1 MKQVVRNIVAIVAL
15 CMISAMAWADGDV
28 KFVYQFNGQETLA
41 SSPGSITS
49 EKSGTTCTLTVT
61 PQERNYLISISAVR
75 TIAGTNGQIR
85 TRTPEVDESEITV
98 TPADAN
104 ADKSGVT
111 TWTLTMPES
120 PYDVQVTANFGSRT
134 SIDGTVLTLSA
145 TSFTYDGTAK
155 EPTVTKISDQNGTEL
170 KLTAGT
176 DYTIAY
182 SNNTNVPGAD
192 DPQPTVTVTGING
205 YTGTVSAEFT
215 IEKAAITV
223 TAPTA
228 IANLTYTGKA
238 QALVNAGTAS
248 AGTLQYKLGAN
259 GAYGTTIPTGTD
271 AGTYEV
277 FYQVVGDANH
287 SDVAEAGPLAV
298 TIAKAGI
305 TPTVSITGWTYGA
318 TANNP
323 EVSGNTGK
331 GSVAFTYA
339 TKGTETFSET
349 VPTDAGEYTV
359 KATIAETTNYN
370 GAEATADF
378 TISKATPTV
387 TAPTAK
393 TGLTFTEKA
402 QELVNA
408 GTTTAGTLQYKL
420 GTDGTYGTS
429 IPTATNAGD
438 YAVYYKVVGDGN
450 YSDVAEAGPINVT
463 IAKVGITPT
472 VSITG
477 WTYGATANT
486 PTVSGNTG
494 KGSVAFTYATKG
506 TETFSETVP
515 TDAGEYTV
523 KATIAETTNYNGA
536 EATADFTISKATPT
550 VTAPTAISDLAYTGN
565 AQALV
570 NAGSTTGGTLQ
581 YKLGANGAYGTSIP
595 TGTDAGTYA
604 VYYKVV
610 GDNNYYDVAEAGPVN
625 VTIAQTNITPT
636 VSITGWTY
644 GATAN
649 TPTVSGNTGKGSVAF
664 TYATKGTETFSETVP
679 TDAGEYTVKA
689 TIAAT
694 ANYNGAE
701 ATADFIISP
710 AQITGITLKQTALIY
725 NGKDQTVEI
734 SSVTA
739 GTLTISE
746 NDLTG
751 QTGFSSLF
759 DISGDTQKEKGSYTV
774 TLTAK
779 ANSNFS
785 GSATADFTISYNSI
799 TEDAL
804 GIPAGQVYGTY
815 FSSNMNYELPEKV
828 MAYIITGVN
837 GTNTVLEEINYIP
850 VGVPVLL
857 EKKETA
863 VETRTATN
871 PDTKDNWLHHADKE
885 TTISRSTGTAY
896 YLYNGM
902 FIRATENKA
911 AANNNYLIVP
921 ASSQAPVRALN
932 IGHGDGTTGIE
943 SLGSTESSNDERWY
957 DLQGRRIERPAKT
970 GLYILNGKKVVIR

>member
-28 KFVYQFNGQETLA
+28 KFVYQFNGQETMA

-85 TRTPEVDESEITV
+85 TRTPEVDESVITV
-98 TPADAN
+98 TPTDAN

-248 AGTLQYKLGAN
+248 A
-259 GAYGTTIPTGTD
+259 
-271 AGTYEV
+271 
-277 FYQVVGDANH
+277 
-287 SDVAEAGPLAV
+287 
-298 TIAKAGI
+298 
-305 TPTVSITGWTYGA
+305 
-318 TANNP
+318 
-323 EVSGNTGK
+323 
-331 GSVAFTYA
+331 
-339 TKGTETFSET
+339 
-349 VPTDAGEYTV
+349 
-359 KATIAETTNYN
+359 
-370 GAEATADF
+370 
-378 TISKATPTV
+378 
-387 TAPTAK
+387 
-393 TGLTFTEKA
+393 
-402 QELVNA
+402 
-408 GTTTAGTLQYKL
+408 
-420 GTDGTYGTS
+420 
-429 IPTATNAGD
+429 
-438 YAVYYKVVGDGN
+438 
-450 YSDVAEAGPINVT
+450 
-463 IAKVGITPT
+463 
-472 VSITG
+472 
-477 WTYGATANT
+477 
-486 PTVSGNTG
+486 
-494 KGSVAFTYATKG
+494 
-506 TETFSETVP
+506 
-515 TDAGEYTV
+515 
-523 KATIAETTNYNGA
+523 
-536 EATADFTISKATPT
+536 
-550 VTAPTAISDLAYTGN
+550 
-565 AQALV
+565 
-570 NAGSTTGGTLQ
+570 GTLQ

-815 FSSNMNYELPEKV
+815 FSSKVNYELPEKV

-857 EKKETA
+857 EKKEAA

-871 PDTKDNWLHHADKE
+871 PDTKGNWLHHADKE

-921 ASSQAPVRALN
+921 ASAQAPVRALN

>member
-1 MKQVVRNIVAIVAL
+1 MRQVVRNIVAIVAL

-28 KFVYQFNGQETLA
+28 KFVYQFNGQEALA
-41 SSPGSITS
+41 SSPGTITS
-49 EKSGTTCTLTVT
+49 VKSGTTCTLTVM

-98 TPADAN
+98 TPTDAN

-182 SNNTNVPGAD
+182 SNNTNVPGAN

-228 IANLTYTGKA
+228 ISDLAYTGNA
-238 QALVNAGTAS
+238 QALVNAGTTTG
-248 AGTLQYKLGAN
+248 GTLQYKLGAN
-259 GAYGTTIPTGTD
+259 GTYGTSIPTGTD
-271 AGTYEV
+271 AGTYAV
-277 FYQVVGDANH
+277 YYKVVGDNNYN
-287 SDVAEAGPLAV
+287 DVAEAGPINV
-298 TIAKAGI
+298 TIAQTNI

-318 TANNP
+318 TANTP
-323 EVSGNTGK
+323 TVSGNTGNA
-331 GSVAFTYA
+331 SVTFTYA

-378 TISKATPTV
+378 TISKA
-387 TAPTAK
+387 A
-393 TGLTFTEKA
+393 
-402 QELVNA
+402 
-408 GTTTAGTLQYKL
+408 
-420 GTDGTYGTS
+420 
-429 IPTATNAGD
+429 
-438 YAVYYKVVGDGN
+438 
-450 YSDVAEAGPINVT
+450 
-463 IAKVGITPT
+463 
-472 VSITG
+472 
-477 WTYGATANT
+477 
-486 PTVSGNTG
+486 
-494 KGSVAFTYATKG
+494 
-506 TETFSETVP
+506 
-515 TDAGEYTV
+515 
-523 KATIAETTNYNGA
+523 
-536 EATADFTISKATPT
+536 PT

-610 GDNNYYDVAEAGPVN
+610 GDNNYNDVAEAGPVN

-649 TPTVSGNTGKGSVAF
+649 NPEVSGNTGNASVTF

-725 NGKDQTVEI
+725 NGNDQTVEI

-896 YLYNGM
+896 FLYNGM

-921 ASSQAPVRALN
+921 ASAQAPVRALN
-932 IGHGDGTTGIE
+932 IGQGDGTTGIE
-943 SLGSTESSNDERWY
+943 SFGSTESSNDERWY

>member
-28 KFVYQFNGQETLA
+28 KFVYQFNGQETMT

-49 EKSGTTCTLTVT
+49 EKSGTICTLTVT

-98 TPADAN
+98 TPTDAN

-182 SNNTNVPGAD
+182 SNNTNVPGAND
-192 DPQPTVTVTGING
+192 QQPTVTVTGING
-205 YTGTVSAEFT
+205 YTGTASAEFT
-215 IEKAAITV
+215 ISKAAITV

-228 IANLTYTGKA
+228 IANLTYTGNA

-259 GAYGTTIPTGTD
+259 GVYGTTIPTGTD

-331 GSVAFTYA
+331 GSVSYTYA
-339 TKGTETFSET
+339 TKGTETFGET
-349 VPTDAGEYTV
+349 VPTA
-359 KATIAETTNYN
+359 
-370 GAEATADF
+370 
-378 TISKATPTV
+378 
-387 TAPTAK
+387 
-393 TGLTFTEKA
+393 
-402 QELVNA
+402 
-408 GTTTAGTLQYKL
+408 
-420 GTDGTYGTS
+420 
-429 IPTATNAGD
+429 
-438 YAVYYKVVGDGN
+438 
-450 YSDVAEAGPINVT
+450 
-463 IAKVGITPT
+463 
-472 VSITG
+472 
-477 WTYGATANT
+477 
-486 PTVSGNTG
+486 
-494 KGSVAFTYATKG
+494 
-506 TETFSETVP
+506 
-515 TDAGEYTV
+515 AGEYTV

-570 NAGSTTGGTLQ
+570 NAGTTTGGTLQ
-581 YKLGANGAYGTSIP
+581 YKLGTDGTYGTSIP
-595 TGTDAGTYA
+595 TATNAGDYA

-610 GDNNYYDVAEAGPVN
+610 GDGNYSDVAEAGPIN
-625 VTIAQTNITPT
+625 VTIAKAGITPT

-649 TPTVSGNTGKGSVAF
+649 TPTVSGNTGNASVTF

-679 TDAGEYTVKA
+679 TDADEYTVKA

-815 FSSNMNYELPEKV
+815 FSSKVNYELPEKV

-857 EKKETA
+857 EKKEAA

>member
-28 KFVYQFNGQETLA
+28 KFVYQFNGQEALA

-49 EKSGTTCTLTVT
+49 EKSGTICTLTVT

-85 TRTPEVDESEITV
+85 TRTPEVDESVITV

-205 YTGTVSAEFT
+205 YTGTVYAEFT
-215 IEKAAITV
+215 ISKATITV

-228 IANLTYTGKA
+228 IDNLTYTGKA
-238 QALVNAGTAS
+238 QALVNVGTAS

-287 SDVAEAGPLAV
+287 SDVAEAGPLAA
-298 TIAKAGI
+298 TIAKA
-305 TPTVSITGWTYGA
+305 
-318 TANNP
+318 
-323 EVSGNTGK
+323 
-331 GSVAFTYA
+331 
-339 TKGTETFSET
+339 
-349 VPTDAGEYTV
+349 
-359 KATIAETTNYN
+359 
-370 GAEATADF
+370 
-378 TISKATPTV
+378 
-387 TAPTAK
+387 
-393 TGLTFTEKA
+393 
-402 QELVNA
+402 
-408 GTTTAGTLQYKL
+408 
-420 GTDGTYGTS
+420 
-429 IPTATNAGD
+429 
-438 YAVYYKVVGDGN
+438 
-450 YSDVAEAGPINVT
+450 
-463 IAKVGITPT
+463 GITPT

-506 TETFSETVP
+506 TETFGETVP

-523 KATIAETTNYNGA
+523 KATIAETT
-536 EATADFTISKATPT
+536 
-550 VTAPTAISDLAYTGN
+550 
-565 AQALV
+565 
-570 NAGSTTGGTLQ
+570 
-581 YKLGANGAYGTSIP
+581 
-595 TGTDAGTYA
+595 
-604 VYYKVV
+604 
-610 GDNNYYDVAEAGPVN
+610 
-625 VTIAQTNITPT
+625 
-636 VSITGWTY
+636 
-644 GATAN
+644 
-649 TPTVSGNTGKGSVAF
+649 
-664 TYATKGTETFSETVP
+664 
-679 TDAGEYTVKA
+679 
-689 TIAAT
+689 
-694 ANYNGAE
+694 NYNGAE

-815 FSSNMNYELPEKV
+815 FSSKVNYELPEKV

-850 VGVPVLL
+850 IGVPVLL
-857 EKKETA
+857 EKKETV

-921 ASSQAPVRALN
+921 ASAQAPVRALN

>member
-298 TIAKAGI
+298 AIVKAGI

-318 TANNP
+318 EANNP
-323 EVSGNTGK
+323 E
-331 GSVAFTYA
+331 
-339 TKGTETFSET
+339 
-349 VPTDAGEYTV
+349 
-359 KATIAETTNYN
+359 
-370 GAEATADF
+370 
-378 TISKATPTV
+378 
-387 TAPTAK
+387 
-393 TGLTFTEKA
+393 
-402 QELVNA
+402 
-408 GTTTAGTLQYKL
+408 
-420 GTDGTYGTS
+420 
-429 IPTATNAGD
+429 
-438 YAVYYKVVGDGN
+438 
-450 YSDVAEAGPINVT
+450 
-463 IAKVGITPT
+463 
-472 VSITG
+472 
-477 WTYGATANT
+477 
-486 PTVSGNTG
+486 
-494 KGSVAFTYATKG
+494 
-506 TETFSETVP
+506 
-515 TDAGEYTV
+515 
-523 KATIAETTNYNGA
+523 
-536 EATADFTISKATPT
+536 
-550 VTAPTAISDLAYTGN
+550 
-565 AQALV
+565 
-570 NAGSTTGGTLQ
+570 
-581 YKLGANGAYGTSIP
+581 
-595 TGTDAGTYA
+595 
-604 VYYKVV
+604 
-610 GDNNYYDVAEAGPVN
+610 
-625 VTIAQTNITPT
+625 
-636 VSITGWTY
+636 
-644 GATAN
+644 
-649 TPTVSGNTGKGSVAF
+649 VSGNTGKGSVAF

-815 FSSNMNYELPEKV
+815 FSSKVNYELPEKV

-857 EKKETA
+857 EKKEAA

-921 ASSQAPVRALN
+921 ASAQAPVRALN

>member
-1 MKQVVRNIVAIVAL
+1 MRQVVRNIVAIVAL

-28 KFVYQFNGQETLA
+28 KFVYQFNGQEALA
-41 SSPGSITS
+41 SSPGTITS
-49 EKSGTTCTLTVT
+49 VKSGTTCTLTVT

-176 DYTIAY
+176 DYTITY
-182 SNNTNVPGAD
+182 SNNTNVPGAN
-192 DPQPTVTVTGING
+192 DPQPTVTVTGINV
-205 YTGTVSAEFT
+205 YTGTASAEFT

-228 IANLTYTGKA
+228 ISDLAYTGNA

-248 AGTLQYKLGAN
+248 
-259 GAYGTTIPTGTD
+259 
-271 AGTYEV
+271 
-277 FYQVVGDANH
+277 
-287 SDVAEAGPLAV
+287 
-298 TIAKAGI
+298 
-305 TPTVSITGWTYGA
+305 
-318 TANNP
+318 
-323 EVSGNTGK
+323 
-331 GSVAFTYA
+331 
-339 TKGTETFSET
+339 
-349 VPTDAGEYTV
+349 
-359 KATIAETTNYN
+359 
-370 GAEATADF
+370 
-378 TISKATPTV
+378 
-387 TAPTAK
+387 
-393 TGLTFTEKA
+393 
-402 QELVNA
+402 
-408 GTTTAGTLQYKL
+408 AGTLQYKL

-450 YSDVAEAGPINVT
+450 YSDVAEAGPVNVT
-463 IAKVGITPT
+463 IAKAGITPT

-477 WTYGATANT
+477 WTYGTTANT

-494 KGSVAFTYATKG
+494 NASVAFTYATKG

-515 TDAGEYTV
+515 TAAGEYTV

-610 GDNNYYDVAEAGPVN
+610 GDNNYNDVAEAGPVN

-649 TPTVSGNTGKGSVAF
+649 NPEVSGNTGNASVTF

-725 NGKDQTVEI
+725 NGNDQTVEI

-896 YLYNGM
+896 FLYNGM

-921 ASSQAPVRALN
+921 ASAQAPVRALN
-932 IGHGDGTTGIE
+932 IGQGDGTTGIE

>member
-28 KFVYQFNGQETLA
+28 KFVYQFNGQETMT

-61 PQERNYLISISAVR
+61 PQEGNYLISISAVR

-98 TPADAN
+98 TPTDAN

-182 SNNTNVPGAD
+182 SNNTNVPGAND
-192 DPQPTVTVTGING
+192 QQPTVTVTGING

-287 SDVAEAGPLAV
+287 SDVAEAGPLAA

-393 TGLTFTEKA
+393 TSLTFTEKA

-438 YAVYYKVVGDGN
+438 YAVYYKVVGNGN
-450 YSDVAEAGPINVT
+450 YSDVAEAGPVNVT
-463 IAKVGITPT
+463 IAKAGITPT

-494 KGSVAFTYATKG
+494 NASVAFTYATKG

-515 TDAGEYTV
+515 TA
-523 KATIAETTNYNGA
+523 
-536 EATADFTISKATPT
+536 
-550 VTAPTAISDLAYTGN
+550 
-565 AQALV
+565 
-570 NAGSTTGGTLQ
+570 
-581 YKLGANGAYGTSIP
+581 
-595 TGTDAGTYA
+595 
-604 VYYKVV
+604 
-610 GDNNYYDVAEAGPVN
+610 
-625 VTIAQTNITPT
+625 
-636 VSITGWTY
+636 
-644 GATAN
+644 
-649 TPTVSGNTGKGSVAF
+649 
-664 TYATKGTETFSETVP
+664 
-679 TDAGEYTVKA
+679 AGEYTVKA

-815 FSSNMNYELPEKV
+815 FSSKVNYELPEKV

-857 EKKETA
+857 EKKEAA

-921 ASSQAPVRALN
+921 ASAQAPVRALN

>member
-28 KFVYQFNGQETLA
+28 KFVYQFNGQETMT

-49 EKSGTTCTLTVT
+49 EKSGTICTLTVT

-98 TPADAN
+98 TPTDAN

-182 SNNTNVPGAD
+182 SNNTNVPGAND
-192 DPQPTVTVTGING
+192 QQPTVTVTGING
-205 YTGTVSAEFT
+205 YTGTASAEFT
-215 IEKAAITV
+215 ISKAAITV

-228 IANLTYTGKA
+228 IANLTYTGNA

-259 GAYGTTIPTGTD
+259 GVYGTTIPTGTD

-331 GSVAFTYA
+331 GSVSYTYA
-339 TKGTETFSET
+339 TKGTETFGET
-349 VPTDAGEYTV
+349 VPTAAGEYTV

-378 TISKATPTV
+378 TISKAAPTV
-387 TAPTAK
+387 TAPTAISDLAF
-393 TGLTFTEKA
+393 TGNA
-402 QELVNA
+402 QALVNA
-408 GTTTAGTLQYKL
+408 GTTTGGTLQYKL

-463 IAKVGITPT
+463 IAKAGITPT

-494 KGSVAFTYATKG
+494 NASVT
-506 TETFSETVP
+506 
-515 TDAGEYTV
+515 
-523 KATIAETTNYNGA
+523 
-536 EATADFTISKATPT
+536 
-550 VTAPTAISDLAYTGN
+550 
-565 AQALV
+565 
-570 NAGSTTGGTLQ
+570 
-581 YKLGANGAYGTSIP
+581 
-595 TGTDAGTYA
+595 
-604 VYYKVV
+604 
-610 GDNNYYDVAEAGPVN
+610 
-625 VTIAQTNITPT
+625 
-636 VSITGWTY
+636 
-644 GATAN
+644 
-649 TPTVSGNTGKGSVAF
+649 F

-815 FSSNMNYELPEKV
+815 FSSKVNYELPEKV

-857 EKKETA
+857 EKKEAA

>member
-1 MKQVVRNIVAIVAL
+1 MRQVVRNIVAIVAL

-28 KFVYQFNGQETLA
+28 KFVYQFNGQEALA
-41 SSPGSITS
+41 SSPGTITS
-49 EKSGTTCTLTVT
+49 VKSGTTCTLTVM

-98 TPADAN
+98 TPTDAN

-182 SNNTNVPGAD
+182 SNNTNVPGAN

-228 IANLTYTGKA
+228 ISDLAYTGNA

-248 AGTLQYKLGAN
+248 AGTLQYKVGAN
-259 GAYGTTIPTGTD
+259 GVYGTTIPTGTD

-318 TANNP
+318 EANNP

-331 GSVAFTYA
+331 GSVSYTYA
-339 TKGTETFSET
+339 TKGTETFGET
-349 VPTDAGEYTV
+349 VPTAAGEYTV

-378 TISKATPTV
+378 TISKA
-387 TAPTAK
+387 A
-393 TGLTFTEKA
+393 
-402 QELVNA
+402 
-408 GTTTAGTLQYKL
+408 
-420 GTDGTYGTS
+420 
-429 IPTATNAGD
+429 
-438 YAVYYKVVGDGN
+438 
-450 YSDVAEAGPINVT
+450 
-463 IAKVGITPT
+463 
-472 VSITG
+472 
-477 WTYGATANT
+477 
-486 PTVSGNTG
+486 
-494 KGSVAFTYATKG
+494 
-506 TETFSETVP
+506 
-515 TDAGEYTV
+515 
-523 KATIAETTNYNGA
+523 
-536 EATADFTISKATPT
+536 PT

-610 GDNNYYDVAEAGPVN
+610 GDNNYNDVAEAGPVN

-649 TPTVSGNTGKGSVAF
+649 NPEVSGNTGNASVTF

-725 NGKDQTVEI
+725 NGNDQTVEI

-896 YLYNGM
+896 FLYNGM

-921 ASSQAPVRALN
+921 ASAQAPVRALN
-932 IGHGDGTTGIE
+932 IGQGDGTTGIE
-943 SLGSTESSNDERWY
+943 SFGSTESSNDERWY